1 MITATE
7 SLQSTGRTFLDIAMC
22 GASALTI
29 YHESTLSPV
38 DSRVRELA
46 TLGDVRGLPIH
57 DQDSGESSPES
68 FASYDPVTC
77 LWKTL
82 QLSFI
87 EDLAV
92 FSETWPRSGTM
103 RSGIVYR
110 LRPLVPR
117 ISGTGCTSWPTPTV
131 HGMEGRNTKYAQG
144 GTPLI
149 VAVRMA
155 EHGMW
160 PTPLAGD
167 GEKMSSGSLARA
179 VRPELPWRYD
189 GRERPMFPTP
199 RAKEAGSWQRDRSK
213 GAGEKKLT
221 LTGAAKMY
229 PTPTVSDATGG
240 AAYSR
245 PPSRQGSPTLK
256 ESTPGAL
263 NPTWVEWLMGFPL
276 DWSYLKDE

>member
-1 MITATE
+1 MQPAF
-7 SLQSTGRTFLDIAMC
+7 LQSTGRTFLDIAMC
-22 GASALTI
+22 ANVALTT
-29 YHESTLSPV
+29 YHESMSSAV
-38 DSRVRELA
+38 GFRARESA
-46 TLGDVRGLPIH
+46 MPADVRASMTH
-57 DQDSGESSPES
+57 DLGSGESSPES
-68 FASYDPVTC
+68 FASYDHATFS
-77 LWKTL
+77 WKTL

-103 RSGIVYR
+103 QSGTAYR

-144 GTPLI
+144 GTPLSA
-149 VAVRMA
+149 AVRMA
-155 EHGMW
+155 ERGMG
-160 PTPLAGD
+160 PTPIAGD

-199 RAKEAGSWQRDRSK
+199 RAKESGSWQRDRSK
-213 GAGEKKLT
+213 GKGRKKLT

-229 PTPTVSDATGG
+229 PTPTASDAVGG

-263 NPTWVEWLMGFPL
+263 NPQWVEWLMGFPL
-276 DWSYLKDE
+276 GWTDLED